1 MKRIMAIVLS
11 ALMLTGLCA
20 AASPGVYA
28 EEKTEYIFF
37 DSFEDYEDGKLP
49 GNGWSSIDSST
60 AQSYVSSETA
70 SDGKK
75 SYCSVDSSTDNGP
88 GLRSKSIPVTP
99 GTYYTVSVDALIS
112 EGGAQFYVE
121 FWKGGNRLTP
131 VEIVSFSGYEWST
144 VTTTVPAVDGAEYMT
159 VLLYQNMSNA
169 GTANYDNV
177 RVSLGKKP
185 SEDLPETDKK
195 MEQLVTGY
203 PRLFFTAAEADS
215 VKAKKDDKTPNY
227 ANTTNQSVCSY
238 IISNADAYLKEN
250 SFTCSYYGGYD
261 VTYELPLKQ
270 PGPRAN
276 PPEYGNSGQYP
287 YWTALGGQ
295 IRARIEY
302 TAMAYFLTGDEKY
315 ARLATDYCMW
325 LTEWTSWSDPSYE
338 NGLACLD
345 SGYITMG
352 VCTAYDLLYDY
363 FTDEERSAIKEAIYK
378 YSILNQLK
386 IWNLQTDHNVQMV
399 ITSSMAEAGCLLLG
413 EYPEA
418 NTAVVKALEYFKV
431 FLDRRVSTESH
442 EGTMYTCLTIE
453 SMMTAVDI
461 IHRVTG
467 DTSIIDH
474 EYLNEF
480 LFKWLV
486 AAGDSSNGTYPV
498 ISDGSTSAGF
508 FVTASI
514 INKITKNPLAGYFLK
529 RSKVYSASLEG
540 LIYGI
545 NDPVSAVPGQDLQS
559 VNIKGA
565 GWGAMRTGWNAGD
578 TLFVFSCSKSA
589 MGHNHPDN
597 NSFDILRN
605 GVALA
610 TDPGYEDY
618 SPGDN

>member
-1 MKRIMAIVLS
+1 MKRIMAIILS

-28 EEKTEYIFF
+28 EEKTEYIFS

-49 GNGWSSIDSST
+49 GNGWSVIKGSGTEGIVT
-60 AQSYVSSETA
+60 SEA
-70 SDGKK
+70 ANNGKK
-75 SYCSVDSSTDNGP
+75 SYYSTNNS
-88 GLRSKSIPVTP
+88 GLRSKNIPVTS
-99 GTYYTVSVDALIS
+99 GSYYKVSADAIIS
-112 EGGAQFYVE
+112 EGSAQLYVE
-121 FWKGGNRLTP
+121 FWKGNSRLTP
-131 VEIVSFSGYEWST
+131 VEILTFSGYDWST
-144 VTTTVPAVDGAEYMT
+144 ATTTVRAVDGAEYMT
-159 VLLYQNMSNA
+159 VLLYQSDGNVGA
-169 GTANYDNV
+169 VNYDNV
-177 RVSLGKKP
+177 LVSVGKDP
-185 SEDLPETDKK
+185 TTTDITMK
-195 MEQLVTGY
+195 QLVTGY

-238 IISNADAYLKEN
+238 IISTADAYLKEN
-250 SFTCSYYGGYD
+250 SFACSYYNGYQ
-261 VTYELPLKQ
+261 VTYDLPLKQ
-270 PGPRAN
+270 PGPREN
-276 PPEYGNSGQYP
+276 PPEYGHSGQYP
-287 YWTALGGQ
+287 YWTGLGGA
-295 IRARIEY
+295 IKARIQY
-302 TAMAYFLTGDEKY
+302 PAMAYFLTGDEKY

-325 LTEWTSWSDPSYE
+325 LTEWTSWSDPTYGD
-338 NGLACLD
+338 GLACLD

-378 YSILNQLK
+378 YSIINQLK
-386 IWNLQTDHNVQMV
+386 VWNLTIDHNVQMV
-399 ITSSMAEAGCLLLG
+399 ITSSMAAAGCLLLG

-418 NTAVVKALEYFKV
+418 NAAVVKALEYFKV

-442 EGTMYTCLTIE
+442 EGTGYTSLTIE
-453 SMMTAVDI
+453 YMMTAVDI
-461 IHRVTG
+461 INRVTG

-486 AAGDSSNGTYPV
+486 AAGDSSNGIFPV
-498 ISDGSTSAGF
+498 ISDTSEGAGF

-514 INKITKNPLAGYFLK
+514 ISKLTNNPLAGYYLT
-529 RSKVYSASLEG
+529 RAKVYSASLEG
-540 LIYGI
+540 LIYCI